1 MALEETLEKIQPLD
15 DDAMRAARTRQSNLT
30 KPSGSLGRLEDL
42 SVQLAGI
49 AQQCPPPLPI
59 RKSVLVFVGD
69 HGVTAQGVSAFP
81 QEVTAQ
87 MVLNFLNGGAAINAL
102 ARQAGARV
110 VIVDAGVAAEISPPE
125 GLVNGK
131 IAHGTADMTQEPA
144 MTRAQARAA
153 LELGIRV
160 AQREIES
167 GLDMLACG
175 DMGIGNT
182 TAAAAITA
190 ILTGKPVRDVTGRGT
205 GVDDVSLSRKVAA
218 IEKAIAVNRPDP
230 HDGLDVLAK
239 VGGFEIGG
247 IAGAMLAAAAARV
260 PVIVDGFIATAGALI
275 ACALSPQ
282 AQAYLIA
289 GHRSAELG
297 HEAALA
303 HLDLA
308 PLLNLRMRL
317 GEGTGAALAFHVVEA
332 AARILREMATFAEA
346 GVSERNQQP

>member
-1 MALEETLEKIQPLD
+1 MALEETLEKIHPLD
-15 DDAMRAARTRQSNLT
+15 DDAMRAARTRQNNLT

-49 AQQCPPPLPI
+49 ARQCPPPLPT
-59 RKSVLVFVGD
+59 RKSVLVFAGD

-87 MVLNFLNGGAAINAL
+87 MVLNFLSGGAAINAL

-110 VIVDAGVAAEISPPE
+110 VIVDAGVAAEIPPTE

-131 IAHGTADMTQEPA
+131 IARGTADMTQGPA
-144 MTRAQARAA
+144 MTPAQACAA

-160 AQREIES
+160 TQREIES

-182 TAAAAITA
+182 TASAAITA
-190 ILTGKPVRDVTGRGT
+190 VLTGKPVRDVTGRGT

-260 PVIVDGFIATAGALI
+260 PVVVDGFIATAGALI

-282 AQAYLIA
+282 TRAYLIA
-289 GHRSAELG
+289 GHCSAEPG

-346 GVSERNQQP
+346 GVSERNQQA